1 MADDEGGGDSATDP
15 DLKVGSVI
23 NPMGFDAAG
32 EILIIKYFCSNV
44 WDDRGGIFDVK
55 IRLTKCTKGAVS
67 EKVPLVHQGK
77 ERMGFRR

>member
-32 EILIIKYFCSNV
+32 EILIIKYFCENV
-44 WDDRGGIFDVK
+44 WDERGGIFDVK
-55 IRLTKCTKGAVS
+55 YGTSHEMHKRCSFRESSLGAPR
-67 EKVPLVHQGK
+67 KRKNGL
-77 ERMGFRR
+77 